1 MHRNIA
7 FRTRG
12 GVTKTCSLL
21 QSVPKMSIRQVRT
34 IFPSKRFDWWD
45 SNICTNPES
54 LLEKEEIDNI
64 IFGDGTTWKIHSII
78 HSNGEHCIV
87 VC

>member
-1 MHRNIA
+1 MKEITA
-7 FRTRG
+7 C
-12 GVTKTCSLL
+12 GVTKTCFL
-21 QSVPKMSIRQVRT
+21 QSVQKMSISQVRT

-64 IFGDGTTWKIHSII
+64 FGDGTTWKIHSII
-78 HSNGEHCIV
+78 HSMVSIAQWWAIN
-87 VC
+87 